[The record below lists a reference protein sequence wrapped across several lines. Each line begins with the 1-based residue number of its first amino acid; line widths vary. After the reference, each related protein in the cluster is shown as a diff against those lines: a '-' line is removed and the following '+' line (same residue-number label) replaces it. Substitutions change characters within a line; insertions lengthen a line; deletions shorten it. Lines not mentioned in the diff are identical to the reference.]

1 MEGLLDNKRWFVF
14 DYHCVAGRPKME
26 DAVFEYAR
34 EILLYKIVY
43 AKDLD
48 GIVTLLNKKQ
58 QELYAENKRLKA
70 VNVRYSKDFG
80 YLYGPDNGKQFYIG
94 QQWLK
99 LRKIEGEFSL

>member
-1 MEGLLDNKRWFVF
+1 MEGLLDNERWFVF

-26 DAVFEYAR
+26 DAIFEYAR

-58 QELYAENKRLKA
+58 QELYAENKRLKP
-70 VNVRYSKDFG
+70 VEIELSRYF
-80 YLYGPDNGKQFYIG
+80 YGTDTTRWIRIG
-94 QQWLK
+94 NQSIH
-99 LRKIEGEFSL
+99 LRKIVGEFSL

>member
-1 MEGLLDNKRWFVF
+1 MEGLLDNERWFVF

-48 GIVTLLNKKQ
+48 GIVTLLNQKQ
-58 QELYAENKRLKA
+58 QELYAENKRLKP
-70 VNVRYSKDFG
+70 VEIELSKHYYDA
-80 YLYGPDNGKQFYIG
+80 DSSRCIYIG
-94 QQWLK
+94 NQSIH

>member
-1 MEGLLDNKRWFVF
+1 MVGLLDNERWFVF

-58 QELYAENKRLKA
+58 QELYADNKRLKA
-70 VNVRYSKDFG
+70 VEIELSKHYYDA
-80 YLYGPDNGKQFYIG
+80 DSSRCIYIG
-94 QQWLK
+94 NQSIH

>member
-1 MEGLLDNKRWFVF
+1 MEGLVDNERWFVF

-43 AKDLD
+43 TKDLD

-70 VNVRYSKDFG
+70 VNVRYPMDFG
-80 YLYGPDNGKQFYIG
+80 YLYGPNNGKLFYIG